1 MAGDAM
7 QPLVGQVSL
16 PVQVRFAD
24 VDMAG
29 HVHNSVYLH
38 WFELARMR
46 FLEQVVP
53 TGNDWGEQ
61 GLILARNEVD
71 HRMPVRLHDQ
81 VEAAAWCSAIGRSS
95 FDLSYRI
102 RRTGGGPAGICAEGR
117 SVLVC
122 FDYTLQKSKPIPHP
136 WLSRLEALVIAT

>member
-1 MAGDAM
+1 MTVQGH
-7 QPLVGQVSL
+7 LVRV

-38 WFELARMR
+38 WFELARMEY
-46 FLEQVVP
+46 LKLVIP
-53 TGNDWGEQ
+53 AGNDWRTQ

-71 HRMPVRLHDQ
+71 HRMPVRLNDT
-81 VEAAAWCSAIGRSS
+81 VIAEAWCSAIGRSS

-102 RRTGGGPAGICAEGR
+102 QRTTGDRPGVCAEGR

-122 FDYTLQKSKPIPHP
+122 FDYAGERSMTIPTDWAQALNTLTNK
-136 WLSRLEALVIAT
+136 RTA

>member
-1 MAGDAM
+1 MAGDAT
-7 QPLVGQVSL
+7 QPMLRQVCL

-53 TGNDWGEQ
+53 ADNDWGEQ

-81 VEAAAWCSAIGRSS
+81 VEAEAWCSAIGRSS

-122 FDYTLQKSKPIPHP
+122 FDYTLQKSKPIPLP
-136 WLSRLEALVIAT
+136 WLSRLETLVVPT

>member
-1 MAGDAM
+1 MTVEGR
-7 QPLVGQVSL
+7 LVRV

-38 WFELARMR
+38 WFELARMEY
-46 FLEQVVP
+46 LKHVIP
-53 TGNDWGEQ
+53 ADNDWRTQ

-71 HRMPVRLHDQ
+71 HRMPVRLNDAI
-81 VEAAAWCSAIGRSS
+81 VAEAWCSAVGRSS

-102 RRTGGGPAGICAEGR
+102 QRSNGDRPGVCAEGR

-122 FDYTLQKSKPIPHP
+122 FDYVRERSMAIPND
-136 WLSRLEALVIAT
+136 WARALNEASGDQAARP

>member
-1 MAGDAM
+1 MTAQGRS
-7 QPLVGQVSL
+7 VRV

-38 WFELARMR
+38 WFELARMEY
-46 FLEQVVP
+46 LKQVIP
-53 TGNDWGEQ
+53 AGNDWRAR

-71 HRMPVRLHDQ
+71 HRMPVRLNDAI
-81 VEAAAWCSAIGRSS
+81 VAEAWCSAIGRSS

-102 RRTGGGPAGICAEGR
+102 QRTDGERPGVCAEGR

-122 FDYTLQKSKPIPHP
+122 FDYVNERSMAIPAD
-136 WLSRLEALVIAT
+136 WNQALDALTQH